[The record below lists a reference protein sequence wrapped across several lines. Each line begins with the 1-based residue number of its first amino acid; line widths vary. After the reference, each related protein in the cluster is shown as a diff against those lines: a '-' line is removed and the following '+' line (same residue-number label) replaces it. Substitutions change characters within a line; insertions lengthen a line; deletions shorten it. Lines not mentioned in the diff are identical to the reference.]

1 MRDPGY
7 RDVSERLSSLR
18 PEQEAPPISSSA
30 RAIGDQDEF
39 DSVFDDLFEGGG
51 KSSR

>member
-1 MRDPGY
+1 
-7 RDVSERLSSLR
+7 V
-18 PEQEAPPISSSA
+18 SSSA
-30 RAIGDQDEF
+30 RAVGADQDEF